1 MATSTTAHPIRTL
14 REHVTA
20 LEAAITLCRADPTP
34 KPVHRLRTRTRR
46 IEAQLTLLELLPA
59 LPPHDKPTRKAR
71 RMLKKLRRAAGQVRD
86 IDVQIDLIAAETPD
100 DAPKSFQKKS
110 LQLRETLNHQR
121 TAAAQRLIQIL
132 HKHQAKLALTLESL
146 LTTLAPAEPLTVAP
160 TQLIT
165 LIHSWF
171 TQNTPAE
178 PASSDDDPEHLHA
191 IRKTAKLARYLAEN
205 APKSARTPRKLARA
219 FESVQQ
225 AGGDWHDWL
234 ILSTIAR
241 DELGKSSQLAESF
254 ANKCHSALATYRR
267 RLETLPAAPTHR

>member
-20 LEAAITLCRADPTP
+20 LEAAITLCLADPTP
-34 KPVHRLRTRTRR
+34 KPVHRLRTSTRR

-59 LPPHDKPTRKAR
+59 LPLHDKPTRKAR
-71 RMLKKLRRAAGQVRD
+71 GLLKKLRRAAGQVRD

-100 DAPKSFQKKS
+100 DAPKSIQKKS

-132 HKHQAKLALTLESL
+132 QKHQAKLALTLESL
-146 LTTLAPAEPLTVAP
+146 LTTLAPAEPLTIAP
-160 TQLIT
+160 TQLTT

-178 PASSDDDPEHLHA
+178 PASRDDDPEHLHA

-205 APKSARTPRKLARA
+205 APKSAHTPRKLARA

-241 DELGKSSQLAESF
+241 NELGKSSPLTESF
-254 ANKCHSALATYRR
+254 ANKCHSALAIYYR
-267 RLETLPAAPTHR
+267 RLEALPAAPMHH

>member
-20 LEAAITLCRADPTP
+20 LEAAITLCLADPTP
-34 KPVHRLRTRTRR
+34 KPVHRLRTSTRR

-59 LPPHDKPTRKAR
+59 LPPHYKPTRKAR
-71 RMLKKLRRAAGQVRD
+71 DLLKKLRRAAGQVRD

-100 DAPKSFQKKS
+100 DAPKSIQKKS

-121 TAAAQRLIQIL
+121 TAAAQRLIRIL
-132 HKHQAKLALTLESL
+132 QKHQVKLALTLESL
-146 LTTLAPAEPLTVAP
+146 LTMLAPAEPLTIAP
-160 TQLIT
+160 TQLTT

-171 TQNTPAE
+171 TQNTAAE
-178 PASSDDDPEHLHA
+178 PASRDDDPEHLHA

-205 APKSARTPRKLARA
+205 APKSAHTPRKLARA

-241 DELGKSSQLAESF
+241 NELGKSSPLTESF
-254 ANKCHSALATYRR
+254 ANKCHSALAIYYR
-267 RLETLPAAPTHR
+267 RLEALPAAPMHH